1 MSVLD
6 SLQSSLASARAELEA
21 KKRQAEA
28 YRAKAQEIGMVYE
41 ELKEKKKSMR
51 TLKSNVEDFKD
62 TKYDAWKGNL
72 WKQEYKGSGEK
83 VVASYDT
90 VIQEIDTNMDNLNLE
105 KTRYENLA
113 NDCYGIIGRLASTI
127 NSLLAQIENCVN

>member
-21 KKRQAEA
+21 KKRQAET
-28 YRAKAQEIGMVYE
+28 YRAKAQEIGTVYE
-41 ELKEKKKSMR
+41 ELKEKKNSMK

-62 TKYDAWKGNL
+62 EKYDAWQGNL

-127 NSLLAQIENCVN
+127 NSLLTQIENCVN

>member
-28 YRAKAQEIGMVYE
+28 YRAKAQEIGTVYE

-51 TLKSNVEDFKD
+51 TLKSRIQSMMLGRA
-62 TKYDAWKGNL
+62 TY
-72 WKQEYKGSGEK
+72 GSRNIR
-83 VVASYDT
+83 VA
-90 VIQEIDTNMDNLNLE
+90 V
-105 KTRYENLA
+105 K
-113 NDCYGIIGRLASTI
+113 RL
-127 NSLLAQIENCVN
+127 

>member
-6 SLQSSLASARAELEA
+6 SLQSRLASARAELEA

-28 YRAKAQEIGMVYE
+28 YRTKAQEIGTVYE
-41 ELKEKKKSMR
+41 ELKEKKNSMK

-62 TKYDAWKGNL
+62 EKYDAWQGNL

-127 NSLLAQIENCVN
+127 NSLLTQIENCVN

>member
-28 YRAKAQEIGMVYE
+28 YRAKAQEIGTVYE

-62 TKYDAWKGNL
+62 TKYDAWKGNF

>member
-28 YRAKAQEIGMVYE
+28 YRAKAQEIGTVYE

-72 WKQEYKGSGEK
+72 RKQEYKGSGEK